1 MGMLDDLTVKV
12 TNALSGTA
20 AGVGTATAVAPEDYS
35 GLVSNV
41 VHMIDSRQ
49 IGGVAG
55 LVRQFQAKGLGNIVS
70 GWVSTGPNPPISPAQ
85 VETVLGSQALQQL
98 ADKSGLS
105 LQSLTSKLAT
115 ILPIVVDFLTP
126 DGKLPS
132 GGGLLSTAMDWLKG
146 KR

>member
-1 MGMLDDLTVKV
+1 MLDDLTARVN
-12 TNALSGTA
+12 NALSGTAA
-20 AGVGTATAVAPEDYS
+20 AGVGTATAVAPEDHS
-35 GLVSNV
+35 ALVAKV
-41 VHMIDSRQ
+41 VEMIDSRQ

-55 LVRQFQAKGLGNIVS
+55 LVKRLQAKGLGNIVS
-70 GWVSTGPNPPISPAQ
+70 GWVSTGPNPPISAAQ
-85 VETVLGSQALQQL
+85 LETALGTQTLQQL

-132 GGGLLSTAMDWLKG
+132 AGGLFSTAMDWLKG
-146 KR
+146 RR